1 MKKFIIGF
9 VSLTMVVT
17 FVLPANAQTVAD
29 LTTQINNLL
38 TTIAQLQAQLNAL
51 QSSSTVASSPVATS
65 PCVFNR
71 DLTIGSTGA
80 DVTALQQFL
89 VSKGYLIMPA
99 ATSYGYFGSL
109 TESALAQ
116 FQADNGISPAV
127 GYFGP
132 QTRAV
137 VCTPLNTTTITNV
150 SQPSPVSGTSGAA
163 SVDLKANGVDGPV
176 TVPYGTSVKFTWDSK
191 YANACTASVSPSDS
205 TSSAWN
211 SSSKGSVNTTV
222 GQAFSNLTANKTFI
236 FTLTC
241 TNTVNSAK
249 DEVKVTI
256 SYPTPTD
263 PAQALTD
270 LKAKTQELKTLAYSS
285 YLANDALDRIAYI
298 RTLLNYLKGKANS
311 KVSDTLAV
319 LDIAED
325 YVGTPYLFRQYT
337 DQLLS
342 TVNLI
347 SLTVTASV
355 DIKANSSDGPI
366 TLSSSQSFTVS
377 WISKEV
383 SSCYTSINGVY
394 SSGVIPIGDF
404 YVYSGHSFYPPTGG
418 QKEFTITCEKNTGGT
433 VTDSVVVKAYTVT
446 TTATS
451 TTPTPPATPTGLTPT
466 PDSCGTGKIK
476 LSWNASTGA
485 TSYELY
491 RNGSQINFGQTGATS
506 YTDSNL
512 TAGNYYGY
520 SVRATSLAGSSAM
533 SSVVYGSALGACTT
547 PTVTPTPPA
556 TPTGL
561 TPTPDSCGTGKIKL
575 SWNASTGAT
584 SYELYRNGSQIN
596 FGQTGATSYTDSNL
610 TAGNYYGYSV
620 RATSLAGSSAMSS
633 VVYGSALGAC
643 VAPPSPIVDLK
654 ANGISNSTSLSFGQS
669 ATLTWSS
676 QNADSCTAY
685 EQPFYTY
692 WKGLKT
698 VGSGSE
704 TLNNLPANT
713 NFTFT
718 LICTNS
724 TTGAS
729 ANDSVAVSV
738 GANTGLTNKSPE
750 QLVVSGSMEPQE
762 TLQNAQYDYFV
773 SAIDPENSNITY
785 TIDWGDGSGIDS
797 RTVAS
802 GAQARFIKYW
812 YSAGRYNAVLTAK
825 DTSGAMAQKSFW
837 VTVSPSNL
845 PSVASIWAAIMEIQK
860 TLEYLKSQ
868 LP

>member
-1 MKKFIIGF
+1 MITSLVFFMKKFIIGF

-533 SSVVYGSALGACTT
+533 SSVVYGSALGAC
-547 PTVTPTPPA
+547 
-556 TPTGL
+556 
-561 TPTPDSCGTGKIKL
+561 
-575 SWNASTGAT
+575 
-584 SYELYRNGSQIN
+584 
-596 FGQTGATSYTDSNL
+596 
-610 TAGNYYGYSV
+610 
-620 RATSLAGSSAMSS
+620 
-633 VVYGSALGAC
+633 